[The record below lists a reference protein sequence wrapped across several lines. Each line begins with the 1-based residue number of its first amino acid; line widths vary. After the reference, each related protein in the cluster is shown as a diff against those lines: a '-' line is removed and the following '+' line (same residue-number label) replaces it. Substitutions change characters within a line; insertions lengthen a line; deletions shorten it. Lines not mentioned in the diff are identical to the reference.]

1 MTLDSFTP
9 EFFNR
14 ERELRQLERAWAAPG
29 AELITIWGRRRV
41 GKSALLSR
49 FAESKHAI
57 YIYGTRIS
65 QRDLLANLATQM
77 ARVFDTPSLRY
88 AAFRSWDD
96 VFDILTQE
104 SRKARL
110 LVVFDEF
117 PYLCDVTQG
126 LDTLVQRWWDQIHRT
141 ENMMIVIAGSAF
153 TAMRGLTGYSGALYG
168 RRTGQLDV
176 EPFRY
181 VDAAH
186 FFEHLS
192 PVDRVRAYA
201 CFGGIPAYLNHVRDD
216 RSLAENV
223 QQTILTPGHF
233 LYREA
238 EDLLRTEFHQETL
251 YASILRSIAS
261 GEERP
266 SDIARDVGRGGVN
279 EILDHLI
286 RLQELHFI
294 RRDVPVTEIDR
305 PRTRRVLYRLADPY
319 LRFWFRYVTR
329 LQAFLQ
335 VGEIE
340 SVWER
345 DIEPT
350 LDEFVARTTWEEVCT
365 QYLWRLL
372 AARRIE
378 PIFQRLGRWWDNQNE
393 IDIVGT
399 SDNRVTLAGECKWT
413 NAPVGIDTFYRLQK
427 KTIELETREPV
438 QWLLASRS
446 GFEPEVRRRAEQSD
460 LLLIEPDDLF
470 APELERP
477 V

>member
-1 MTLDSFTP
+1 
-9 EFFNR
+9 
-14 ERELRQLERAWAAPG
+14 ERAWAAPG
-29 AELITIWGRRRV
+29 AELITVWGRRRV

-49 FAESKHAI
+49 FAAGKHAI

-65 QRDLLANLATQM
+65 QRDLLSNMATQM
-77 ARVFDTPSLRY
+77 ARVFDMPSLRF
-88 AAFRSWDD
+88 AAFQSWDD

-117 PYLCDVTQG
+117 PYLCDVSQG
-126 LDTLVQRWWDQIHRT
+126 LDTLVQRWWDRIHRT
-141 ENMMIVIAGSAF
+141 ENMMVVIAGSAF
-153 TAMRGLTGYSGALYG
+153 SAMRGLTGYTGALHG
-168 RRTGQLDV
+168 RRTGQMDV
-176 EPFRY
+176 EPFGY
-181 VDAAH
+181 FDAAH
-186 FFEHLS
+186 FFAHLS

-201 CFGGIPAYLNHVRDD
+201 CFGGIPAYLNYVRDD
-216 RSLAENV
+216 WTLAENV
-223 QQTILTPGHF
+223 QQTILTPGHV

-238 EDLLRTEFHQETL
+238 EDLLRIEFHQEML

-266 SDIARDVGRGGVN
+266 SDIARDVGKGGVN
-279 EILDHLI
+279 EILEHLV

-294 RRDVPVTEIDR
+294 RRDVPVTEFER
-305 PRTRRVLYRLADPY
+305 PRSRRVLYRVADPY

-329 LQAFLQ
+329 YQAILQ
-335 VGEIE
+335 VGDIAA
-340 SVWER
+340 VWER

-350 LDEFVARTTWEEVCT
+350 LDEFVARTTWEDVCI
-365 QYLWRLL
+365 QYLWNLL

-378 PIFQRLGRWWDNQNE
+378 PTFQRLGRWWDNQNE

-399 SDNRVTLAGECKWT
+399 RDNHVTLAGECKWT
-413 NAPVGIDTFYRLQK
+413 NAPVGMDVFHRLQT
-427 KTIELETREPV
+427 KTIGLEVREPV
-438 QWLLASRS
+438 QWVLASRA
-446 GFEPEVRRRAEQSD
+446 GFEPEVRRRAEQGD